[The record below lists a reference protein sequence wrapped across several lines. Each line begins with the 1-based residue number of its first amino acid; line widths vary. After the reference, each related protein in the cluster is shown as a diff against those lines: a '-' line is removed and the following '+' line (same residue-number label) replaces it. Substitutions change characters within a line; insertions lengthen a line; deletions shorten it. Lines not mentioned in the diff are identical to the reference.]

1 MGDPLRPGC
10 YWNAFAI
17 LLLLVIAFT
26 PALERDLQVIVTH
39 CFLVPLLVQFVDP
52 IVGTVFLA
60 RRGRMAK

>member
-26 PALERDLQVIVTH
+26 PALKRDLQVIVLL
-39 CFLVPLLVQFVDP
+39 CFFVPLLVQFVDP
-52 IVGTVFLA
+52 IVGTVFPAL
-60 RRGRMAK
+60 RGRRAK